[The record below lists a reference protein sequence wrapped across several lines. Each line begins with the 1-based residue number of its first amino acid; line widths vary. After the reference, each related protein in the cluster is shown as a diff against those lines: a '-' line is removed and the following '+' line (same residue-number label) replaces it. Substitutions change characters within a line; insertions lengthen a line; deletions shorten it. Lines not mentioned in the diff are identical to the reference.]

1 MHRGMPCD
9 QPSGEDEK
17 RGGCFGTSICIAQAA
32 FECRNFMDS
41 RFFVCNIACD
51 ISVKQMEAADGWK
64 ALSREDIDVRRTI
77 G

>member
-1 MHRGMPCD
+1 
-9 QPSGEDEK
+9 
-17 RGGCFGTSICIAQAA
+17 
-32 FECRNFMDS
+32 MDS